1 MIHFLF
7 FLNRL
12 YIITLSLFRNI
23 LSYRYSG
30 TKGHMQD
37 GLSDTFATSSRTEL
51 VTKTERNIREDKKT
65 HRFSK
70 NLYYNSLKKYKHM
83 PDFF

>member
-7 FLNRL
+7 FLSRL

-30 TKGHMQD
+30 TKEHMQD
-37 GLSDTFATSSRTEL
+37 DLSDTFAMSSRTEL

-65 HRFSK
+65 HRF
-70 NLYYNSLKKYKHM
+70 
-83 PDFF
+83 